1 MCWSRREWREELA
14 RRARMDEELRE
25 LLDREPAPE
34 RPTFVDDPRPASEPA
49 EREPVSARAE

>member
-34 RPTFVDDPRPASEPA
+34 RPTFVDDPRPAGEPA

>member
-34 RPTFVDDPRPASEPA
+34 RPTFVDDPRPADEPA